1 MGNILDIFTY
11 SPESPMLFSSRD
23 FLLLF
28 LPFFAIFTV
37 VSHKVTWRNLYLTLF
52 SLFFYY
58 KTGGIYFLLI
68 LLMSLTDYTIS
79 LFLTTTKEYKHR
91 KWLVTTSVVF
101 DLGVL
106 CYFKYTGLLGE
117 MLSALTDGNISFGD
131 IFLPVGIS
139 FFTFQS
145 LSYVIDVYRG
155 DIEPAK
161 SWSDYLFYLCFF
173 PQLVAGPIVRAKDFL
188 PQIHQPT
195 LVTRQMMGRGVFL
208 ILIGLIKKAV
218 ISDYISVN
226 YVDRI
231 FDAPLLYSGFEN
243 LMGVYGYALQIYC
256 DFSGYSDMA
265 IGIALLLGFRFP
277 TNFDLPYRS
286 ATITEFWRRWHIS
299 LSSWLRD
306 YLYIPLGGNRKGRR
320 RTYINLML
328 TMLLGGLWHGASG
341 RFVLWGALHGCGL
354 AAHKWLMSR
363 TSSPAFGKDMSLWRR
378 VLGVIFTFNFVC
390 LGWIL
395 FRADSLSTVGEIL
408 SQIFTAFDLSIVPQV
423 IAGYPVVFA
432 LIAAG
437 YLMHAT
443 PKRVID
449 RTQERLTNAPMWA
462 QVAVVVA
469 VIWFVMQMRTGDIQ
483 PFIYFQF

>member
-79 LFLTTTKEYKHR
+79 LFLTTTKEQKHR

-173 PQLVAGPIVRAKDFL
+173 LGGQGQNVSIDNFLFVINRIMLCHSNLSFLFLLV
-188 PQIHQPT
+188 
-195 LVTRQMMGRGVFL
+195 LVEV
-208 ILIGLIKKAV
+208 V
-218 ISDYISVN
+218 
-226 YVDRI
+226 
-231 FDAPLLYSGFEN
+231 
-243 LMGVYGYALQIYC
+243 QIY
-256 DFSGYSDMA
+256 
-265 IGIALLLGFRFP
+265 
-277 TNFDLPYRS
+277 
-286 ATITEFWRRWHIS
+286 
-299 LSSWLRD
+299 
-306 YLYIPLGGNRKGRR
+306 
-320 RTYINLML
+320 
-328 TMLLGGLWHGASG
+328 
-341 RFVLWGALHGCGL
+341 
-354 AAHKWLMSR
+354 
-363 TSSPAFGKDMSLWRR
+363 
-378 VLGVIFTFNFVC
+378 
-390 LGWIL
+390 
-395 FRADSLSTVGEIL
+395 
-408 SQIFTAFDLSIVPQV
+408 
-423 IAGYPVVFA
+423 
-432 LIAAG
+432 
-437 YLMHAT
+437 
-443 PKRVID
+443 
-449 RTQERLTNAPMWA
+449 
-462 QVAVVVA
+462 
-469 VIWFVMQMRTGDIQ
+469 
-483 PFIYFQF
+483 